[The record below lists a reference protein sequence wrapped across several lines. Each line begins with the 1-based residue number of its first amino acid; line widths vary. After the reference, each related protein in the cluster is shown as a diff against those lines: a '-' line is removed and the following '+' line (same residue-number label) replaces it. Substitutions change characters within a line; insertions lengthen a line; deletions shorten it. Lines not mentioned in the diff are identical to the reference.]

1 MTFMDHWWCSD
12 LNYLKFLIG
21 STVTKVSCPNKYI
34 MPFLYITL
42 KYNPAAMKKNK
53 PHWQLGRVWYNYISP
68 QYFQEQNMITASRS
82 TKFILSK
89 F

>member
-42 KYNPAAMKKNK
+42 KYNPAAMKKK
-53 PHWQLGRVWYNYISP
+53 IDW
-68 QYFQEQNMITASRS
+68 
-82 TKFILSK
+82 
-89 F
+89 